1 LPSAS
6 LIQEATSYGG
16 ASPLMMLTHDHPG
29 SQASV
34 EALPAII
41 EYYQSLGYTFKT
53 VDSSVSGFHHG
64 INN

>member
-1 LPSAS
+1 
-6 LIQEATSYGG
+6 
-16 ASPLMMLTHDHPG
+16 MLTHDHPG

>member
-1 LPSAS
+1 
-6 LIQEATSYGG
+6 
-16 ASPLMMLTHDHPG
+16 MMLTHDHPG

>member
-1 LPSAS
+1 MAGHLHKMLPLESK
-6 LIQEATSYGG
+6 
-16 ASPLMMLTHDHPG
+16 MLTHDHPG